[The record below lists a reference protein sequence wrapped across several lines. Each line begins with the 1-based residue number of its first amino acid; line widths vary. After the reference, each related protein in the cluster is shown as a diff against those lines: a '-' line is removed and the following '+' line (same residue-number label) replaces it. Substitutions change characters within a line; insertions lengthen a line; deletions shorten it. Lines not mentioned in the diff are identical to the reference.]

1 MNGFERINAAL
12 QGQWPDKRPILL
24 HNFMLAAREAGFS
37 MKEYR
42 DDPEKAAKSHI
53 QFVEKYNVDGIL
65 LDVDTAILASAIGVP
80 TYYPENEP
88 ALAHGALLNSIDQVN
103 SLEIPDIAKSPR
115 VQHALE
121 TMRILRKYFAKE
133 VYLRGN
139 CDQAPFSLASMVR
152 TPSEFMLDL
161 ILDSENVINLLNK
174 CSIACIRFVDLMA
187 EAGADMI
194 SNGDSPAGPEM
205 IAPELYRTFALPYER
220 MMTEAAHTHGLP
232 YCLHICGNTDVILT
246 DLPETKSDA
255 IELDY
260 KTDTSAIY
268 KTFHNKI
275 ALFGT
280 LDPSGVIANGTTALV
295 AKKAREI
302 LKIYRNSPRFIMNA
316 GCAIPPTTPSKNIF
330 KLVEV
335 TRSFI

>member
-12 QGQWPDKRPILL
+12 NGQWPDKRPILL

-53 QFVEKYNVDGIL
+53 QFVEKYKVDGIL
-65 LDVDTAILASAIGVP
+65 LDVDTSILASAIGVP

-88 ALAHGALLNSIDQVN
+88 ALAYGGLLTSIHEVN

-121 TMRILRKYFAKE
+121 TMRILRKYFGKDI
-133 VYLRGN
+133 YLRGN

-152 TPSEFMLDL
+152 TPSGFMLDL
-161 ILDSENVINLLNK
+161 ILDRDNVIKLLDK
-174 CSIACIRFVDLMA
+174 CAIACIRFIDLMA

-205 IAPELYRTFALPYER
+205 IAPELYRIFALPYER
-220 MMTEAAHTHGLP
+220 MMANTAHKHDLP

-246 DLPETKSDA
+246 DMIETDSDA
-255 IELDY
+255 VELDY
-260 KTDTSAIY
+260 KTNIAKIH
-268 KTFHNKI
+268 KTFQNKLT
-275 ALFGT
+275 LFGT
-280 LDPSGVIANGTTALV
+280 LDPSGVIANGSAALV
-295 AKKAREI
+295 EKKIREI
-302 LKIYRNSPRFIMNA
+302 LRIYKDSPRYIMNA
-316 GCAIPPTTPSKNIF
+316 GCAIPPTTPSGNIF

-335 TRSFI
+335 TRNFI